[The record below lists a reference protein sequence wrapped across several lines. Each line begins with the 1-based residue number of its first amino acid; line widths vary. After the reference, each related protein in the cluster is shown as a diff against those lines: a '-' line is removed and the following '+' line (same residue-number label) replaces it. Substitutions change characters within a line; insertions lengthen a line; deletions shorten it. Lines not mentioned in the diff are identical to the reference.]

1 VNGDF
6 TWSFKEGTPSGVLR
20 ADGPI
25 PSVQLTPDYAVQRPD
40 GEVLG
45 IYVSRRE
52 AEDNRPPGA
61 NVVMR
66 WSSSWSKPL
75 T

>member
-1 VNGDF
+1 MNPDGTIYGF
-6 TWSFKEGTPSGVLR
+6 LRTEGSMPAG
-20 ADGPI
+20 
-25 PSVQLTPDYAVQRPD
+25 VQLTPDYAVQRPD
-40 GEVLG
+40 CEVLG
-45 IYVSRRE
+45 IYTTRRE
-52 AEDNRPPGA
+52 AEDNRPPDA